1 MTDVRTFRAASM
13 QAALDLVRQEMGGDA
28 VILHTRQ
35 VPRRRWLPWNRRR
48 EDVEIT
54 AGAGVNV
61 RPVAGRKR
69 SSPSLAEPAAPPL
82 PTGTASRTATAAG
95 RSPCLDLIT
104 PDISAAETASLPVLP
119 DSQGTPARD
128 QGRAHS
134 DQDAAALADQLQT
147 IRKMLESLTTHS
159 RPAGAAEIP
168 AELFDLYAELIDAEV
183 EDALAREFIL
193 RLKEHATPA
202 QLQDP
207 AATRALLTAMVEADL
222 CVGAPI
228 AVTPGR
234 RNVVALVGSTGVG
247 KTTTIAKLAANF
259 RLRDGIKM
267 GLVTVDTYRIAAVEQ
282 LRTYAEIIDLP
293 MKVVTSPLDMR
304 RAMDE
309 LVGLDL
315 VLIDTAGRSPRD
327 DLQIQEL
334 KRLLAEAGTED
345 VRLVLSLTSSL
356 RSLEA
361 TVEKFKAVN
370 TTGLILTKLD
380 EAAGMGTLLSL
391 ARKVPLPVSYLT
403 TGQDVPDDIEPANK
417 TRIARLILGQ
427 EHIG

>member
-1 MTDVRTFRAASM
+1 MESRETPPGAA
-13 QAALDLVRQEMGGDA
+13 DPA
-28 VILHTRQ
+28 VF
-35 VPRRRWLPWNRRR
+35 
-48 EDVEIT
+48 
-54 AGAGVNV
+54 
-61 RPVAGRKR
+61 
-69 SSPSLAEPAAPPL
+69 
-82 PTGTASRTATAAG
+82 
-95 RSPCLDLIT
+95 
-104 PDISAAETASLPVLP
+104 
-119 DSQGTPARD
+119 
-128 QGRAHS
+128 
-134 DQDAAALADQLQT
+134 ADQLHA
-147 IRKMLESLTTHS
+147 IRSMLESLTVNS
-159 RPAGAAEIP
+159 RPSATEIP

-183 EDALAREFIL
+183 EDGLAREFIL

-202 QLQDP
+202 QLQEP

-222 CVGAPI
+222 HVGEPI
-228 AVTPGR
+228 SITPGR
-234 RNVVALVGSTGVG
+234 RQVVALVGSTGVG

-259 RLRDGIKM
+259 RLRDGVKM

-327 DLQIQEL
+327 ELQIQEL
-334 KRLLAEAGTED
+334 KRLLAEAGTDD

-356 RSLEA
+356 RTLEA
-361 TVEKFKAVN
+361 TVEKFRAVN

-403 TGQDVPDDIEPANK
+403 TGQDVPDDIEPAHK
-417 TRIARLILGQ
+417 SRMARLILGQ
-427 EHIG
+427 ERVG